1 MQRDVW
7 PNLTERGTLFG
18 GEDLADV
25 MLHGRLPET
34 TGVGRDPRLS
44 AVLSGEKKSLL
55 VALTRADD
63 AVDVSAVWNDDV
75 TPSDFLYGYMPERF
89 VRNRER
95 AAFTRVGHAGGD
107 ESDDLDALGLDAD
120 PRGLV
125 TAARVTLIRNAPD
138 SPRGRDAA
146 SALALLA
153 EHGVSSA
160 DPDNWN
166 FMATDSSASGAGPA
180 SEALEPNDAD
190 AGTRW

>member
-1 MQRDVW
+1 M
-7 PNLTERGTLFG
+7 
-18 GEDLADV
+18 
-25 MLHGRLPET
+25 
-34 TGVGRDPRLS
+34 
-44 AVLSGEKKSLL
+44 LSGEKKSLL

-107 ESDDLDALGLDAD
+107 ESDDLDALGLDVD

-190 AGTRW
+190 AGGHGGDVVALGRGRHLGVSGVLGAGEPLRGAASRVGVHILRHAHP

>member
-1 MQRDVW
+1 
-7 PNLTERGTLFG
+7 
-18 GEDLADV
+18 
-25 MLHGRLPET
+25 
-34 TGVGRDPRLS
+34 
-44 AVLSGEKKSLL
+44 
-55 VALTRADD
+55 
-63 AVDVSAVWNDDV
+63 
-75 TPSDFLYGYMPERF
+75 MPERF

-180 SEALEPNDAD
+180 SEALEPNERRCRGHGGDVVALGVD
-190 AGTRW
+190 GIWACPVCWALENRCAGPRPASVYTSFGTLIHEVARLAARRDWICPRS